1 MKNRSAFIFF
11 LVGFLLQST
20 LVQSFSIMGVTP
32 NFLLC
37 LTILFAFLYQGNQGI
52 IFGLIFGLLQDIAFS
67 VLIGPAAI
75 LYFLIALLMSEIRH
89 YLYRDS
95 ILNLF
100 FASCIGTGLYYLA
113 YWLILMVFK
122 ENYSFLYM
130 LKDIPILLG
139 LHFIVMVI
147 FYLTVGKRS
156 IRHPQDRYYKSPVKF
171 RL

>member
-1 MKNRSAFIFF
+1 MKYRSAFIFF

-20 LVQSFSIMGVTP
+20 LVQNFNVRGVTP

-37 LTILFAFLYQGNQGI
+37 LTILFGFLYQGNQGMV
-52 IFGLIFGLLQDIAFS
+52 FGVIFGLLQDIAFS

-100 FASCIGTGLYYLA
+100 FASAMGTGVYYMA
-113 YWLILMVFK
+113 YWLILMIFK

-130 LKDIPILLG
+130 LKDMPILLG
-139 LHFIVMVI
+139 FHFIAMVI